1 MTALQLIAIP
11 AVRHILISSFR
22 EYSNRNAATVLRR
35 LIQALCAHFAVIC
48 FIALSFDA
56 VLVLFCYSAVPLGG
70 IALTP
75 AGIALCLTLRG
86 TMSITFSLLFFPLAQ
101 KRFGTQPLY
110 RFFVACWLPAFI
122 LPPIMNAIVRGD
134 THGAWVDAGHLKF
147 MWVLM
152 APLMVFYTLG
162 DLSFP

>member
-1 MTALQLIAIP
+1 MTALQLMAIP
-11 AVRHILISSFR
+11 AVRNILISSFR
-22 EYSNRNAATVLRR
+22 EYSLFSSPRHLLTRSCPL
-35 LIQALCAHFAVIC
+35 VIC

-86 TMSITFSLLFFPLAQ
+86 TMSITFSLFFFPLAQ

-122 LPPIMNAIVRGD
+122 LPPVMNAVVRGD
-134 THGAWVDAGHLKF
+134 TTGAWVDAGHLKF

-152 APLMVFYTLG
+152 APLMLFYTLG